1 MILRSLRLRSFRAHA
16 ETNLEFAP
24 KVNLLYGPNGA
35 GKTNVLEAVHYLCLT
50 KSFTASTDRYAV
62 REGAPYFEIE
72 GTVEGVREKP
82 IEVRIVYVPSE
93 GKKVFIN
100 GAPLDR
106 LTEIVGMLPVVV
118 FSPEDYDLTAGGP
131 SERRR
136 FVNNILSQARPV
148 YMDDLMKYRRAR
160 KQRNEVLRQYKGRR
174 ESPPSSVLKPWTE
187 EIVSIGSRVI
197 QQRHDFLHTFSGYL
211 ADAYRQI
218 EAVAEEPS
226 IEYDT
231 IADVEDLRDEPDAE
245 PGGEPPPASR
255 EAVADAFREALHRK
269 RDSEERRGT
278 TLAGPQR
285 DELVFRLDD
294 LEVRRYGS
302 QGQHRT
308 FGMALKLAQFFY
320 LRDRAD
326 TEPLLLLDD
335 AFGKLDRQRTEVFL
349 RLLNSD
355 DVGQSLVTA
364 TQHRS
369 FAETLDFH
377 DRRHRAFRVE
387 RVDKKAQVGR
397 ADDGDDVEAEA
408 EEEREVASETTSA
421 KEAGNGS
428 DVASRS

>member
-16 ETNLEFAP
+16 ETSLEFAP

-231 IADVEDLRDEPDAE
+231 IADVEDLRDEPDAD

-387 RVDKKAQVGR
+387 RVDQKAQVRR
-397 ADDGDDVEAEA
+397 ADAGDDVEAEA

>member
-16 ETNLEFAP
+16 ETSLEFAP

-174 ESPPSSVLKPWTE
+174 ESPPSPVLKPWTE

-218 EAVAEEPS
+218 EAVAEKPS

-231 IADVEDLRDEPDAE
+231 IADVEDLREEPDAE
-245 PGGEPPPASR
+245 PGNEPPPASR
-255 EAVADAFREALHRK
+255 EAVADAFREALDRK

-278 TLAGPQR
+278 TLVGPQR

-335 AFGKLDRQRTEVFL
+335 AFGKLDRQRTDVFL

-387 RVDKKAQVGR
+387 RVDQKAQVR
-397 ADDGDDVEAEA
+397 PADAGEDAEAEA
-408 EEEREVASETTSA
+408 EEGREVASETA
-421 KEAGNGS
+421 PAEEAGDGS